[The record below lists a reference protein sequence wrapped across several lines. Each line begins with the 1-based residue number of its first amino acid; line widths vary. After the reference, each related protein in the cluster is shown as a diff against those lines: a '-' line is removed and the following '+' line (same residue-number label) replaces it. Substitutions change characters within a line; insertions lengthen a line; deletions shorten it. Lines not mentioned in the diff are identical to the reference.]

1 MAACLRAA
9 VLLQRHRQACHQLGN
24 LRLQSK
30 KQLLTWFSP
39 NLSIYIYLQISIYIS
54 ISLKCTYLPLS
65 IFIRLSIYLSIYL
78 SINISLYLS
87 IFLLINLYIY
97 LSVSSSYLSIYTY
110 VYEYPGES
118 LLSINLP
125 MLFDQWLKLLTYSC
139 QDTTIYLFIHLSI
152 HPGLGPVHKPDVEPG
167 WGDDALLLGPHQ
179 ASRLHWAARTLLVST
194 WFYSLY
200 R

>member
-1 MAACLRAA
+1 MTWLY
-9 VLLQRHRQACHQLGN
+9 LQWRLAYE
-24 LRLQSK
+24 LQSFFNDIVK
-30 KQLLTWFSP
+30 LVINWAISDSRVKNNYWPGFRP
-39 NLSIYIYLQISIYIS
+39 IYLSISIYKYLSIYIS

-139 QDTTIYLFIHLSI
+139 QDTTIYLFIYLSI
-152 HPGLGPVHKPDVEPG
+152 HPSRS
-167 WGDDALLLGPHQ
+167 W
-179 ASRLHWAARTLLVST
+179 ASA
-194 WFYSLY
+194 
-200 R
+200 